1 MRVSGARSAVGGE
14 RVRQPAAYNHAMR
27 RVGIALGLAT
37 GIIALMGYTLSASR
51 YGRTIGLLLRAA
63 RVDAPALRPITRWQT
78 SSITETERT
87 LPSRRGTLR
96 ARVYTP
102 ATIRTRPL
110 LLVSGVHALGIDEPR
125 VRHLATEIARAGTM
139 VVTPDLPDLQQYLV
153 TGRLTDDIE
162 DAAIVLAR
170 EHAASSAPGTDARI
184 GLLGVS
190 FSGGLS
196 IIAAG
201 RPSLRDRVAFV
212 FSYGGHASLRRV
224 VYYLASGRHPD
235 GDVPPPHDYGGVV
248 LLMNVAPALVPA
260 PQAAG
265 LRAGVAR
272 FLHASHLDMFDK
284 PQAAREFDAAITL
297 EADLPEPARQVMHLV
312 NTRNAAE
319 LGRTMLPHLATMSAD
334 PSLSPETSAVPSAP
348 VFLLHADG
356 DAVIPTREAHLLR
369 STLESRGATVRLFTT
384 TLLDHADIKRPPRLG
399 ELVGMVRFWA
409 EMPW

>member
-1 MRVSGARSAVGGE
+1 
-14 RVRQPAAYNHAMR
+14 MR
-27 RVGIALGLAT
+27 RVGIGLGLAT
-37 GIIALMGYTLSASR
+37 GILALMGYALSVSS

-63 RVDAPALRPITRWQT
+63 RVDTPALRPIARWQT
-78 SSITETERT
+78 SSITETDRT
-87 LPSRRGTLR
+87 LPARRGTLR
-96 ARVYTP
+96 ARVYSP
-102 ATIRTRPL
+102 ATVRTRPL

-139 VVTPDLPDLQQYLV
+139 VVTPDLPDLQSYLV

-162 DAAIVLAR
+162 DAAIALAR
-170 EHAASSAPGTDARI
+170 EHTASSAPGTDARI

-190 FSGGLS
+190 FSGGLA

-201 RPSLRDRVAFV
+201 RPSLRDHVAFV
-212 FSYGGHASLRRV
+212 FSYGGHASLPRV
-224 VYYLASGRHPD
+224 VHYLASGQHPD
-235 GDVPPPHDYGGVV
+235 DDVPPPHDYGGVV
-248 LLMNVAPALVPA
+248 LLMNVVPALVPA
-260 PQAAG
+260 PQVDA

-284 PQAAREFDAAITL
+284 RQAAREFDAAVAL

-312 NTRNAAE
+312 NTRNTVD
-319 LGRTMLPHLATMSAD
+319 LGRMMQPHLATMSAD
-334 PSLSPETSAVPSAP
+334 PSLSPETSAVPAAP

-356 DAVIPTREAHLLR
+356 DTVIPTREAHLLQ
-369 STLESRGATVRLFTT
+369 STLESRGASVHLFTT
-384 TLLDHADIKRPPRLG
+384 TLLDHAEVKRTPRLS